1 MKRLV
6 FLVEGD
12 GDVLAVPALAGRLL
26 SELPVDVQNQLFP
39 DPLPFRIG
47 GLDSFTGAKKQPEWQ
62 RYLSLAVRTR
72 PNTGAVLAV
81 FDGDSAKMEG
91 TPFCAVT
98 AARTLAERGRAAGA
112 GTLFSLAV
120 VFLRQEYE
128 SILIAAADQLAD
140 IDPQAQRPQN
150 PEDVP
155 RDAKRWLSDHMQG
168 GYDPKRNQRTLTQA
182 VGDWQPVRNTHRSFR
197 RFCDALGQLAGAVA
211 TGVHVVTPV
220 PPVPP
225 ASPPPASPP

>member
-6 FLVEGD
+6 FLVEGE
-12 GDVLAVPALAGRLL
+12 GDVLAVPALTGRLL
-26 SELPVDVQNQLFP
+26 TELPDELRGQLFP

-47 GLDSFTGAKKQPEWQ
+47 GLDSFTGPKKQTEWQ
-62 RYLSLAVRTR
+62 RYLMLAVRTR

-91 TPFCAVT
+91 NPFCAVT
-98 AARTLAERGRAAGA
+98 AARTLAERGQAAGA

-128 SILIAAADQLAD
+128 SILIAAADQLAG

-150 PEDVP
+150 PEDAP
-155 RDAKRWLSDHMQG
+155 RDAKGWLSDNIQG
-168 GYDPKRNQRTLTQA
+168 GYDPKRNQLGLTRA
-182 VGDWQPVRNTHRSFR
+182 VGNWQPVRDTHRSFR
-197 RFCDALGQLAGAVA
+197 RFDNALRQVAQAVA
-211 TGVHVVTPV
+211 TGTHVVTPS
-220 PPVPP
+220 PPAPVPP
-225 ASPPPASPP
+225 LPPTN